1 MTCMGGKV
9 NSCRILFGKSE
20 TKRLLA
26 RPKLRVE
33 DNINIYLEEIQ
44 QEVVDWINLALDRD
58 I

>member
-1 MTCMGGKV
+1 MGGKV